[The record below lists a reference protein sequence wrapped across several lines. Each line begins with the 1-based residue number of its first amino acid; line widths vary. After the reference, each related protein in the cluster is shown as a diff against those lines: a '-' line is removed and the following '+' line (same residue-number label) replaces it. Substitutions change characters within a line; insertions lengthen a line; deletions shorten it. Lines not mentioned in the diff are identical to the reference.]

1 MTFPRQSDVAVPLL
15 ETLDH
20 LGGSATPKDIYPLVA
35 KYFPQLTDE
44 DLEQRL
50 ESYPSTRKWWNLVQW
65 VRQRLV
71 ESGEIDGSTRGIWVI
86 TKKGRLRLLGAA
98 TASAPTTQANIASP
112 QKSQFSSL
120 AGPAYE
126 ATLRDLANQSRDDAK
141 TRLLL
146 ELKQLSPQAFELFCR
161 ELLQQLGYKNVAVT
175 KRSGDGGID
184 GFGDFRQGAVSIKSA
199 FQAKRWTD
207 TPVGRPEIDKLR
219 GAIQGDYDHGVFITT
234 SRFSKEAEAA
244 SYKKGAISVL
254 LLDGSAIAELML
266 ERGIGV
272 RREPVYL
279 YEIASDFFEFESES

>member
-1 MTFPRQSDVAVPLL
+1 MTFPKQSDVDIPLL
-15 ETLDH
+15 QALEST
-20 LGGSATPKDIYPLVA
+20 GGSAKPKNIYAIVA
-35 KYFPQLTDE
+35 TYFPQLTDE

-71 ESGEIDGSTRGIWVI
+71 ESGDIDGSIKGVWAI
-86 TKKGRLRLLGAA
+86 TDKGRSRLSASPITTMTSDHEPSLGPAPGAA
-98 TASAPTTQANIASP
+98 IT
-112 QKSQFSSL
+112 
-120 AGPAYE
+120 E
-126 ATLRDLANQSRDDAK
+126 VTLRDLANQSRDEAK
-141 TRLLL
+141 SRLIF
-146 ELKQLSPQAFELFCR
+146 ELRQLSPQAFELFCK
-161 ELLQQLGYKNVAVT
+161 ELLQQLGYKNVEVT

-207 TPVGRPEIDKLR
+207 TAVGRPEIDKLR

-234 SRFSKEAEAA
+234 SRFSKDAEAA

-254 LLDGSAIAELML
+254 LLDGQAVAEIML

-279 YEIASDFFEFESES
+279 YEVATDFFEFDSELA

>member
-1 MTFPRQSDVAVPLL
+1 MAFPKQSDVDIPLL
-15 ETLDH
+15 QVLDNM
-20 LGGSATPKDIYPLVA
+20 GGSAKPKNLYPMVA
-35 KYFPQLTDE
+35 TYFPQLTDE

-71 ESGEIDGSTRGIWVI
+71 ESGEIDGSIKGVWAI
-86 TKKGRLRLLGAA
+86 TDKGRSRLNGSPPIA
-98 TASAPTTQANIASP
+98 TATATTPAPKPAPAPAPSAT
-112 QKSQFSSL
+112 
-120 AGPAYE
+120 AGE
-126 ATLRDLANQSRDDAK
+126 VTLRDLANQSRDDAK
-141 TRLLL
+141 SRLIF
-146 ELKQLSPQAFELFCR
+146 ELKQLSPHAFELFCK
-161 ELLQQLGYKNVAVT
+161 ELLQQLGYKNVVVT

-207 TPVGRPEIDKLR
+207 TPVGRPDIDKLR

-254 LLDGSAIAELML
+254 LLDGQAIAEIML

-279 YEIASDFFEFESES
+279 YEIAADFFEFDSESA